1 MGGPLQTKGTGPVAN
16 QRSSNSRLLAIGFAV
31 LVVGVLLVLVII
43 RNADDDPAEPS
54 PVATGQDQQTEQPTE
69 SSTPLTPEQLSSA
82 RLPLPLDVPEGTEAM
97 AVRMNFVRVGRRHP
111 DARRP
116 GERLPLPQRRWNG
129 ESPPQPTGRPP
140 RPRRRAPR
148 RLPAPGPDSE
158 LVLPEMQVLAVMGP
172 LPAANDGTLTMVLA
186 VPSEEVPGL
195 MPLADDSQLWFTL
208 LPAQEEASE
217 APSDGA
223 STEGAA

>member
-97 AVRMNFVRVGRRHP
+97 AVRMNFVRSVAAIPTPGDRVNVYRFLSAGGRRT
-111 DARRP
+111 RR
-116 GERLPLPQRRWNG
+116 GR
-129 ESPPQPTGRPP
+129 TGRPA

-158 LVLPEMQVLAVMGP
+158 LVLPEMQVLAIMGP
-172 LPAANDGTLTMVLA
+172 LPAANDGTLTVVLA